1 MAVHL
6 AKGMR
11 DILPSEV
18 RKRRKVIEIIQDVFE
33 QFGFEPLQTPAVE
46 RIETLMGKYGD
57 EGNKLIFRILARGK
71 AGEQGQADSAL
82 RYDLTVPLARV
93 VAMNPQLKLPFKRYQ
108 IQPVWRADRPQRGR
122 FREFY
127 QCDVDVVGTENPL
140 AEAECVAI
148 VHHALLALG
157 FTGFRIRLNDRRIL
171 RQMVTQIDAE
181 DREVDVLVAIDK
193 LDKIGEAGV
202 RSNLLEQGFTQTQV
216 DTLFEMLNTGN
227 IPNIE
232 TELSNLESIQSMA
245 HAMGVHPERVAI
257 DYTLARGLDYY
268 TGPVF
273 ETILTDDNIG
283 SVSGGGR
290 YDGLIGM
297 FGKKQVPAVGV
308 SLGLERLITIME
320 ERGMLSDTEGKAD
333 VWVTVFDVDHQ
344 VQSLQIAQTLRG
356 NGIRTLVSMKVNKL
370 AKQFKAAHQAG
381 VRWVIVC
388 GPDDLENNQCLVKD
402 LQNGTQESVLLSDV
416 AGHLLAQSTLTTN
429 D

>member
-1 MAVHL
+1 MSVHL

-11 DILPSEV
+11 DILPAEL
-18 RKRRKVIEIIQDVFE
+18 RKRRFIIERIQRVFE
-33 QFGFEPLQTPAVE
+33 SFGFEPLQTPAVE

-71 AGEQGQADSAL
+71 AGEQGKADSAL

-93 VAMNPQLKLPFKRYQ
+93 VAMNPQLPLPFKRYQ

-127 QCDVDVVGTENPL
+127 QCDVDVVGTKNAL

-148 VHHALLALG
+148 VHQALVDLG
-157 FTGFRIRLNDRRIL
+157 FTAFKVRLNDRRIL
-171 RQMVTQIDAE
+171 RAMVSEIDSL
-181 DREVDVLVAIDK
+181 DREVDILVAIDK
-193 LDKIGEAGV
+193 LDKIGEEGV
-202 RSNLLEQGFTQTQV
+202 RSNLLEQGFSVDQV
-216 DTLFEMLNTGN
+216 DRLFDMLNTGN
-227 IPNIE
+227 IPNVE
-232 TELSNLESIQSMA
+232 AEVANLESIQQMA
-245 HAMGVHPERVAI
+245 HAMGVSPDRVEI

-273 ETILTDDNIG
+273 ETVLTDDNIG

-297 FGKKQVPAVGV
+297 FGKQQVPAVGV

-320 ERGMLSDTEGKAD
+320 ERQMLSDTAGKAD
-333 VWVTVFDVDHQ
+333 IWVTVFDADHQ
-344 VQSLQIAQTLRG
+344 VHSLQIAQELREAG
-356 NGIRTLVSMKVNKL
+356 YRTLVSMKSGKL
-370 AKQFKAAHQAG
+370 GKQFKKAHNSG

-388 GPDDLENNQCLVKD
+388 GPDDVENNTVQLKD
-402 LQNGTQESVLLSDV
+402 LHNSVQDSVSRGELVTKL
-416 AGHLLAQSTLTTN
+416 QS
-429 D
+429 

>member
-1 MAVHL
+1 MSVHL

-11 DILPSEV
+11 DILPVEL
-18 RKRRKVIEIIQDVFE
+18 RKRRSIVERIQRVFE

-71 AGEQGQADSAL
+71 AGEQGKADSAL

-93 VAMNPQLKLPFKRYQ
+93 MAMNPQLPLPFKRYQ

-127 QCDVDVVGTENPL
+127 QCDVDVVGTTNAL

-148 VHHALLALG
+148 VHHALVELG
-157 FTGFRIRLNDRRIL
+157 FSSFRIRLNDRRIL
-171 RQMVTQIDAE
+171 RQMVSAIGAL

-193 LDKIGEAGV
+193 LDKIGESGV
-202 RSNLLEQGFTQTQV
+202 RENLLGQGFTAEQV
-216 DTLFEMLNTGN
+216 DRLFVMLNTGE
-227 IPNIE
+227 IPDIAP
-232 TELSNLESIQSMA
+232 ELANLEAIQEMA
-245 HAMGVHPERVAI
+245 QAMGVHPDRVAI

-297 FGKKQVPAVGV
+297 FGKQQVPAVGV

-320 ERGMLSDTEGKAD
+320 ERNMLQDTSGQAD
-333 VWVTVFDVDHQ
+333 VFVTVFDDAHQ
-344 VQSLQIAQTLRG
+344 VHSLQIAQALRNEG
-356 NGIRTLVSMKVNKL
+356 FRTLVSMKGGKL
-370 AKQFKAAHQAG
+370 GKQFKKAHNAG

-388 GPDDLENNQCLVKD
+388 GPDDLENGTVQVKD
-402 LQNGTQESVLLSDV
+402 LQSGTQESIPRNQLVVGL
-416 AGHLLAQSTLTTN
+416 QS
-429 D
+429 

>member
-11 DILPSEV
+11 DILPSEL

-416 AGHLLAQSTLTTN
+416 AGHLLA
-429 D
+429 